1 MRRLRLFA
9 LLLLL
14 LATPLFAAD
23 RWVLISGTTGPFH
36 TDARVFNPSFEK
48 DIQVTA
54 KFAVAGNPP
63 VDNAARIAA
72 SGAVFTVPKRSMHVL
87 NDVTTALFA
96 TNSLG
101 AIVFT
106 SDDPFEVTSRIY
118 AQTANGTLGQF
129 GPGLNVGQ
137 ARPKGA
143 ILQMKANGGAGQV
156 GTFRTNIG
164 VVNPVN
170 ADTTVQWRLYD
181 RNNALV
187 KEVLEK
193 AMTSNAKPGWNE
205 RLIGDYYATCMDEA
219 AIDRAGYDPVKPY
232 LTRIDSIKTP
242 EDVSRIVAYLHDQGF
257 PAVFSFGV
265 GVDLK
270 DSNTVLINA
279 GQGGLT
285 LPNNEYYTKT
295 DPKSVE
301 TRAKFVEYAANL
313 FKLAGDDQATATAKA
328 QKVLDLQTRL
338 AKASLTPVER
348 RNPDNNYNKIAYTA
362 AEQLTP
368 AFSWDAYFAERG
380 VPNVAELNV
389 APAKFFTEFDAMV
402 KDVSVDDWKYVATPA
417 RFDAAGKEIAA
428 EVAIRYGAV
437 FQSLFDFLVI
447 AFVIFLVLRAYN
459 RMRAPAPEAATPE
472 DVLLLRE
479 IRDSLKSAPR

>member
-187 KEVLEK
+187 GTGEMTMPPYGVTTPINMADRFFWDDIQAGIDLSDAWVSYTASNPIFAYASVLDNGTTDQTFVPAVEDVGVPPTQQPPQSTTHTFDVTLQDFSITFSPAPNDIK
-193 AMTSNAKPGWNE
+193 VGDTVILRIRRLEGTHGFQMTSPSFSTVVPDTRPSGNNVTE
-205 RLIGDYYATCMDEA
+205 R
-219 AIDRAGYDPVKPY
+219 
-232 LTRIDSIKTP
+232 
-242 EDVSRIVAYLHDQGF
+242 
-257 PAVFSFGV
+257 SF
-265 GVDLK
+265 
-270 DSNTVLINA
+270 
-279 GQGGLT
+279 
-285 LPNNEYYTKT
+285 
-295 DPKSVE
+295 
-301 TRAKFVEYAANL
+301 
-313 FKLAGDDQATATAKA
+313 TATAA
-328 QKVLDLQTRL
+328 GTYSYFCTVSTCG
-338 AKASLTPVER
+338 AGHTIMSGSLTV
-348 RNPDNNYNKIAYTA
+348 
-362 AEQLTP
+362 
-368 AFSWDAYFAERG
+368 G
-380 VPNVAELNV
+380 
-389 APAKFFTEFDAMV
+389 
-402 KDVSVDDWKYVATPA
+402 
-417 RFDAAGKEIAA
+417 AGDGDGNGPGTG
-428 EVAIRYGAV
+428 Y
-437 FQSLFDFLVI
+437 
-447 AFVIFLVLRAYN
+447 
-459 RMRAPAPEAATPE
+459 
-472 DVLLLRE
+472 
-479 IRDSLKSAPR
+479 